1 MNLIK
6 KNIKEMNTNVY
17 YQKDEL
23 PIDFYGSED
32 SHNTVY
38 ESEKDKTV
46 DKSKKNSRFLP
57 TQLMLL
63 LPPIAAQVLYYLY
76 GFSLNS
82 DGKNYFYQRTFNSLK
97 MTEDEFYTAL
107 QTLIDNGIVNVTRR
121 DETTYDY
128 IVNYDK
134 INEFNFPFKEMVNME
149 KIKLS
154 TEVTFRNINDYSCSI
169 DELTDEQMK
178 EITIDQFI
186 KFKERFYSLQ
196 KKKEMVE
203 EDSLFGEKERQ
214 RKVRDE
220 MARECFLL
228 SKKDSRNVSE

>member
-1 MNLIK
+1 MR
-6 KNIKEMNTNVY
+6 NVF

-32 SHNTVY
+32 SHNTVD
-38 ESEKDKTV
+38 ESEKYNTV

-63 LPPIAAQVLYYLY
+63 LPPISAQLLYYL
-76 GFSLNS
+76 FLLSLKS
-82 DGKNYFYQRTFNSLK
+82 DGKSYFYQRTFNSLK
-97 MTEDEFYTAL
+97 MTEDNFDAAL

-134 INEFNFPFKEMVNME
+134 INEFLFPFKEMLNIE

-154 TEVTFRNINDYSCSI
+154 TDITFKNINANSSNCDSI
-169 DELTDEQMK
+169 DAQLNELMRKLDSAKRSEL
-178 EITIDQFI
+178 IDRLI
-186 KFKERFYSLQ
+186 VLKA
-196 KKKEMVE
+196 KEMN
-203 EDSLFGEKERQ
+203 GEKIEELPSDFFR
-214 RKVRDE
+214 
-220 MARECFLL
+220 L
-228 SKKDSRNVSE
+228 SKKNV

>member
-1 MNLIK
+1 M
-6 KNIKEMNTNVY
+6 TQNVF

-23 PIDFYGSED
+23 PSDFYGSED
-32 SHNTVY
+32 SHKTVD
-38 ESEKDKTV
+38 ESEKDKAV
-46 DKSKKNSRFLP
+46 DKSKKNSRLLP

-63 LPPIAAQVLYYLY
+63 LPPIAAQVLYYLF

-97 MTEDEFYTAL
+97 MTEDEFDTAL
-107 QTLIDNGIVNVTRR
+107 QTLIDNGIVDVTRR
-121 DETTYDY
+121 DETKYDY
-128 IVNYDK
+128 IVKYDK
-134 INEFNFPFKEMVNME
+134 IKEFNFPFKEMVNME

-154 TEVTFRNINDYSCSI
+154 TDVTFRNITDDSCSI
-169 DELTDEQMK
+169 DELTDDQMK
-178 EITIDQFI
+178 EITIDQFN
-186 KFKERFYSLQ
+186 KFQERFYSLQ

-214 RKVRDE
+214 REAREE

-228 SKKDSRNVSE
+228 SKKSVGKVSE